1 MASKSILVPLDGSSF
16 AERAI
21 PLAAWYSVATGSGV
35 RFIHVL
41 AAETEPTERSRAA
54 DLFQTYASRVSSKA
68 GLSTADCEVLVGS
81 PHEEVVAASVT
92 AAAIVIATHGR
103 SGLRPAVIGSTA
115 DKIIRGFCGSRP
127 RGARREGQHPS
138 RPQHTAH
145 CRTWRFGRR

>member
-92 AAAIVIATHGR
+92 AAAHSAMPR
-103 SGLRPAVIGSTA
+103 YRPEHALPPVNFAAQGN
-115 DKIIRGFCGSRP
+115 RLL
-127 RGARREGQHPS
+127 
-138 RPQHTAH
+138 
-145 CRTWRFGRR
+145 